1 MIGEQKKSQ
10 INKSHPDQTQLDL
23 MKSSLS
29 RGSNI
34 KAVEL
39 IFWAL
44 ALFMPLLLPSHAM
57 MISEIAIT
65 ALFALSLDLVLGYS
79 GIVSLG
85 HAAFFGSGVYSA
97 ALFAKYFLIDP
108 TLGLLVCGVFAGL
121 LGFICSFTVLR
132 GSDLTRLMVTL
143 GVALI
148 MLELANQLDW
158 LTGGSDGLQGVLMGP
173 VLGKFDF
180 DLQGRTAAWYS
191 LGVALALFAIVR
203 VLVNS
208 PWGYT
213 LRVIRDNRLR
223 AMAIGVPVSKILI
236 SVYTFAALV
245 AGIAGGLL
253 AQTTG
258 FASLDVFGFDRSA
271 DLMLMLVIGGVGWL
285 YGGIAGAIIFKI
297 LQSELSSV
305 TPQYWMFWI
314 GLLLIILVSVGRE
327 KIKGW
332 FTTEFMASLFSG
344 LTNKSG
350 GVK

>member
-1 MIGEQKKSQ
+1 MMGEQKNSQ
-10 INKSHPDQTQLDL
+10 LNKIQAPQAQLEL
-23 MKSSLS
+23 MRISLQ
-29 RGSNI
+29 RGSKI
-34 KAVEL
+34 KAQEI
-39 IFWAL
+39 IFWVL
-44 ALFMPLLLPSHAM
+44 ALTTPLLLPSHAM

-108 TLGLLVCGVFAGL
+108 TLGLLVCATVAGL

-148 MLELANQLDW
+148 MLELANQMDW

-173 VLGKFDF
+173 VLGQFNF

-191 LGVALALFAIVR
+191 LVVALVVFCFVR
-203 VLVNS
+203 MLVNS
-208 PWGYT
+208 SWGYT

-236 SVYTFAALV
+236 SVYTFAACV
-245 AGIAGGLL
+245 AGLAGGLL

-297 LQSELSSV
+297 LQSELSAV

-314 GLLLIILVSVGRE
+314 GLLLIVLVSVGRE

-332 FTTEFMASLFSG
+332 FTREYLVSLLTAS
-344 LTNKSG
+344 TNKSG
-350 GVK
+350 GAR